1 MSPPLPTM
9 VPRDQ
14 VIGPA
19 PRGLAIPPSTRLFLL
34 KISTAIL
41 FGILA
46 FVGIS
51 YAVSLLGTSSPA
63 DTAPPAIQSISVS
76 YITESSAIV
85 TWETNEPATSQV
97 MLCDP
102 NEVCTW
108 TEPQETLVTSHS
120 VTLSGLEPDM
130 TYHLTLIS
138 EDADGN
144 ENTSERDL
152 TTSAQA
158 DVTPPVISGV
168 VASSITDLTATITW
182 KTNERATT
190 QVEYGTTDA
199 YGSTTPLDEELTRS
213 HSARLTA
220 LEPSKT
226 YHFKVTSKDGG
237 GNEAA
242 SETDRTF
249 ATLPPIPIGPE
260 VGNRAPDFTLQT
272 VENEELTLRDFR
284 GKIVMVNFWFAAC
297 VPCEGE
303 MPHIQAV
310 SDSWPDEDLA
320 ILSINRID
328 DAEEI
333 QSFTESHQL
342 TFPALID
349 AAGAVHADYSVDEWP
364 VTFFIDTEGIIQE
377 IQVGAFQSQEEI
389 EGTLESL

>member
-1 MSPPLPTM
+1 M

-51 YAVSLLGTSSPA
+51 YAVNLLWTSSPA
-63 DTAPPAIQSISVS
+63 DTTPPAIRSISVS
-76 YITESSAIV
+76 HVTESGAIV

-97 MLCDP
+97 MIWDP
-102 NEVCTW
+102 SDVCTW
-108 TEPQETLVTSHS
+108 TEPEETLVTNHS
-120 VTLSGLEPDM
+120 VTLSGLEPNA
-130 TYHLTLIS
+130 TYHLTIIS
-138 EDADGN
+138 EDVEGN

-158 DVTPPVISGV
+158 DMTPPVISGV
-168 VASSITDLTATITW
+168 KVSSITDLTATITW

-199 YGSTTPLDEELTRS
+199 YGSTTPLDKELTRG
-213 HSARLTA
+213 HSARLTG
-220 LEPSKT
+220 LKSNKT

-242 SETDRTF
+242 SETDQTF

-260 VGNRAPDFTLQT
+260 EGNRAPDFTLET
-272 VENEELTLRDFR
+272 VDNEELTLSDFR
-284 GKIVMVNFWFAAC
+284 GKTVIVNFWATWCQPC
-297 VPCEGE
+297 VGE
-303 MPHIQAV
+303 MPHFKAV
-310 SDSWPDEDLA
+310 YDNWSVDELA
-320 ILSINRID
+320 ILAINLEESKATAKSFV
-328 DAEEI
+328 DAE
-333 QSFTESHQL
+333 QL
-342 TFPALID
+342 PFPVLLDLEGEVASEYD
-349 AAGAVHADYSVDEWP
+349 ASGSIPWS
-364 VTFFIDTEGIIQE
+364 FFIDGEGIIQHVQE
-377 IQVGAFQSQEEI
+377 GGFQSQEEI
-389 EGTLESL
+389 EGILESL